1 MFSKGLF
8 SKNKKKVFLIVFH
21 FLVNNCYPCFLF
33 SFLAFCVFGDDSNE
47 ILWTG
52 MGEAM
57 KYCGPEWE
65 TGMGEE
71 KEKKIYIYIDIYF
84 TKKSY

>member
-52 MGEAM
+52 MGED
-57 KYCGPEWE
+57 
-65 TGMGEE
+65 
-71 KEKKIYIYIDIYF
+71 KEIYIYIYIFY
-84 TKKSY
+84 KKKLLI

>member
-33 SFLAFCVFGDDSNE
+33 SFLAFCVFGYDSNE

-52 MGEAM
+52 MGE
-57 KYCGPEWE
+57 
-65 TGMGEE
+65 E
-71 KEKKIYIYIDIYF
+71 KENIYIYILQKNLLI
-84 TKKSY
+84 